1 MASSKRLGLLLVIC
15 LGILAP
21 ALAFADCDVK
31 PGTVITKQNWTQY
44 KDCFSYG
51 EQRLWQGDLFWK
63 MPEDVEIHVGKQ
75 HQWTLPKPYVEA
87 TEKYGGQTRLVK
99 QPGGLYKLENY
110 VAGLPFPN
118 PSEPDKGTKIAANV
132 TYKMQGYQWGM
143 FQDLGAGP
151 VLYTKDRFG
160 NSAPSILDFT
170 YFQTAYNWESDQG
183 VPAVN
188 PQANGA
194 WYNQWIMQ
202 LTPEQSKYTTVLT
215 IFYQDN
221 LRFEDDYVFV
231 PSLRRSLRL
240 SASARCAPLFGSDA
254 IKDDQRYGWNGGVG
268 MFTGKWLRD
277 MKLLTLVTMDTKAPA
292 VYPDN
297 YDGFLGWA
305 KPSWGDWETRDVYVD
320 DIRRSPEFNTGYCY
334 GSRVDYIDK
343 QYYTSLAEDI
353 YDAQMQLW
361 KVFVFSTSTKN
372 LDNYGEQMWMGGI
385 AYDVWD
391 VQNDHVTLATT
402 ANPKG
407 LTIFWDKDFPER
419 YRDLTKYGTPN
430 GLSMVMR

>member
-1 MASSKRLGLLLVIC
+1 MASSTRLGLLLAIC

-21 ALAFADCDVK
+21 AVALADCNVK
-31 PGTVITKQNWTQY
+31 PGTVINKQNWMQY
-44 KDCFSYG
+44 KDCFTYG
-51 EQRLWQGDLFWK
+51 EQRLWQGDMFWK
-63 MPEDVEIHVGKQ
+63 MPEDAEIHVGKQ
-75 HQWTLPKPYVEA
+75 HSWTLPKPYVEA
-87 TEKYGGQTRLVK
+87 TEKYGAQTRLAK
-99 QPGGLYKLENY
+99 QPNGLYKLENY

-160 NSAPSILDFT
+160 NSAPSQLDFT

-183 VPAVN
+183 VPPVN

-215 IFYQDN
+215 IFWQDN
-221 LRFEDDYVFV
+221 LRDEDDYVFV
-231 PSLRRSLRL
+231 PALRRSLRL
-240 SASARCAPLFGSDA
+240 SASARCAPLFGSDS

-268 MFTGKWLRD
+268 KFMGKWIRD
-277 MKLLTLVTMDTKAPA
+277 MKLLTLVTMDNKLPA
-292 VYPDN
+292 VFPDN

-320 DIRRSPEFNTGYCY
+320 DIRRSPEFATGYCY

-361 KVFVFSTSTKN
+361 KIFVFSTSTKN
-372 LDNYGEQMWMGGI
+372 LDNYGEQLWMGGI
-385 AYDVWD
+385 SGDIWD
-391 VQNDHVTLATT
+391 IQNDHGTYGTT
-402 ANPKG
+402 ANPAG
-407 LTIFWDKDFPER
+407 LKISWDKEIPER
-419 YRDLTKYGTPN
+419 YRDITKYGTPA
-430 GLSMVMR
+430 GLSTVMR

>member
-1 MASSKRLGLLLVIC
+1 MASSTRLGLLLVIC
-15 LGILAP
+15 LGFLAP
-21 ALAFADCDVK
+21 AAALADCSVK

-44 KDCFSYG
+44 KDCFTYG
-51 EQRLWQGDLFWK
+51 EQRFWQGDLFWK
-63 MPEDVEIHVGKQ
+63 MPEDVEIHVGQ
-75 HQWTLPKPYVEA
+75 EHRWTLPKPYVDA

-99 QPGGLYKLENY
+99 QPDGLYKLENY

-132 TYKMQGYQWGM
+132 TYKMQGYQWGQFTDM
-143 FQDLGAGP
+143 GAAATQ
-151 VLYTKDRFG
+151 YTKDRFG
-160 NSAPSILDFT
+160 NSAPTILDWT
-170 YFQTAYNWESDQG
+170 YHQTAYNWESDQG

-188 PQANGA
+188 PQAAGS
-194 WYNQWIMQ
+194 WYTQWIMQ
-202 LTPEQSKYTTVLT
+202 QTPEQSKYTTVLT
-215 IFYQDN
+215 VFYQDN

-240 SASARCAPLFGSDA
+240 SASARCAPNFGSDG

-277 MKLLTLVTMDTKAPA
+277 MKLLTLVTMDTKLPA
-292 VYPDN
+292 SLAN

-320 DIRRSPEFNTGYCY
+320 DIRRSPEFATGYCY

-353 YDAQMQLW
+353 YDAQLQLW
-361 KVFVFSTSTKN
+361 KVFVFSTATKN

-385 AYDVWD
+385 AYDIWD
-391 VQNDHVTLATT
+391 VQNDHVTLSGT

-407 LTIFWDKDFPER
+407 LRIWWDKEFPER
-419 YRDLTKYGTPN
+419 YRDLIKYGTPN